1 MHCSLDCFQLLPWQ
15 LKTPDKV
22 ENKCMFVTDIC
33 VRVVFL
39 ITQENAKAVKLHFFF
54 WYNVND

>member
-39 ITQENAKAVKLHFFF
+39 ITQENAKAMKLHFFF
-54 WYNVND
+54 GTT